1 MKFNISLNI
10 KSIIRTEQ
18 FLKKPFGEIDYTD
31 ESDLKAMLYCVVL
44 CNNNIQS
51 TYEEFLNLN
60 EKLFAEMIKEFE
72 KNSKILAQFQ
82 SESKSNN
89 DNVKPSF
96 LGDLAAMLILEGI
109 DANYVLNEMQLSD
122 LTMYIEAY
130 ERKKKEQMESSR
142 LWTYFSILP
151 HVDGKKLKS
160 PVDLYP
166 FPWELEGIEERA
178 KEALTKGEDT
188 LDKFLNGEIK
198 LK

>member
-1 MKFNISLNI
+1 MKFNVKLNI

-18 FLKKPFGEIDYTD
+18 FLKKPFGEIDYTN

-44 CNNNIQS
+44 CNNSIQF
-51 TYEEFLNLN
+51 TYEEFLNISD
-60 EKLFAEMIKEFE
+60 KLFAEMVKEFE
-72 KNSKILAQFQ
+72 KSSRILAQFQ
-82 SESKSNN
+82 SESKGNN

-96 LGDLAAMLILEGI
+96 LGDLASMLILEGV

-122 LTMYIEAY
+122 LSMYIEAY

-151 HVDGKKLKS
+151 HIDGKKLKS

-166 FPWELEGIEERA
+166 FPWELEES
-178 KEALTKGEDT
+178 KELSKETLSKNTDM
-188 LDKFLNGEIK
+188 LDKFLNGEII

>member
-44 CNNNIQS
+44 CNNSVQF

-96 LGDLAAMLILEGI
+96 LGDLVAMLILEGI
-109 DANYVLNEMQLSD
+109 DADYALNEMQLSD

-178 KEALTKGEDT
+178 KEALTKGETT